1 MGELKFTI
9 EGRGVF
15 AYANGQTK
23 PALTVELLADR
34 PTGKLGLR
42 VGNGSDGWFRNLK
55 ITPAGMIARLPM
67 RTPRWAVIAR
77 SSRNTASVEF

>member
-1 MGELKFTI
+1 VGELKFTI

-55 ITPAGMIARLPM
+55 ITPAGND
-67 RTPRWAVIAR
+67 RT
-77 SSRNTASVEF
+77 SSNANPQVGSHCS